1 MDTIVHAV
9 LYVGV
14 ILLVPLSILVPLL
27 LLEYVRGDRRAE
39 ARLSDPP
46 RNVAPGSGLSDGG
59 ASRGAAGATDAVACR
74 TCGAVN
80 EGGYTFCRECADN
93 LAGR

>member
-14 ILLVPLSILVPLL
+14 ILLVPLSILLPLL
-27 LLEYVRGDRRAE
+27 LLEYVRGGKRAE
-39 ARLSDPP
+39 ARLSNPP
-46 RNVAPGSGLSDGG
+46 RNLAPGGGLS
-59 ASRGAAGATDAVACR
+59 AGAAASGAASADDAVACR

-80 EGGYTFCRECADN
+80 EGDYTFCRECTDN